1 MWHQIHIS
9 EMAGVDL
16 DVVDLK
22 VVEVVARHGSMNKAA
37 VELNTVQSNV
47 SSRIR
52 GLEDALGLPLFQRSA
67 KGVMLTPAGR
77 RLLPYAAR
85 LTRLLADASAAA
97 RDDGQPTGLMEIG
110 TLETT
115 LALRLPLLIAGFA
128 KTYPDVRPLVR
139 TGTTSSLIRD
149 VIEYKLEGA
158 FVAGPV
164 THPELQ
170 TETVFHEELV
180 LVTSPAIQTVAAVS
194 GILQLKTVVFRAGC
208 SYRQRLDSYLASLGL
223 LAQEPLEFGSIDA
236 IIACVSAG
244 VGVTLLPRGV
254 VANARQS
261 GLICAHEIPSSFSK
275 VETVFARR
283 IDGHLS
289 SALATFLECVRR
301 ESGTR
306 PTAISEIA

>member
-1 MWHQIHIS
+1 
-9 EMAGVDL
+9 MAGVTL
-16 DVVDLK
+16 DVIDLK
-22 VVEVVARHGSMNKAA
+22 VVEAVARHGSMNKAA

-52 GLEDALGLPLFQRSA
+52 ALEDQLGVPLFQRSA
-67 KGVMLTPAGR
+67 KGVQLTPAGR

-85 LTRLLADASAAA
+85 LSRLLSDASAAA
-97 RDDGQPTGLMEIG
+97 RDDGKPSGLMEIG

-115 LALRLPLLIAGFA
+115 LALRLPLLIARFA
-128 KTYPDVRPLVR
+128 KAYPDVRPLVR

-149 VIEYKLEGA
+149 VIDCKLEGA
-158 FVAGPV
+158 FAAGPV

-180 LVTSPAIQTVAAVS
+180 LVTSPAVRTVDAIS
-194 GILQLKTVVFRAGC
+194 GILHLKTVVFRAGC
-208 SYRQRLDSYLASLGL
+208 SYRQRLDSFLASQGL
-223 LAQEPLEFGSIDA
+223 LAQEPLEFGSIEA

-254 VANARQS
+254 VVNARQS
-261 GLICAHEIPSSFSK
+261 GLICVHEIPAAFSH
-275 VETVFARR
+275 VETVFVRR

-289 SALATFLECVRR
+289 SALATFLESVHR
-301 ESGTR
+301 ESGIR
-306 PTAISEIA
+306 STAVREIA